1 LGGLPPGKPSAN
13 EKVRFKNMRVLGLQ
27 AADGLDA
34 VSLSTAPDPTPGPG
48 EVRVALRAAAL
59 NHRELWITRGQ
70 YPGMVLPATLGA
82 DGAGVIDAVG
92 QGVDAALIGQEVV
105 LCPGL
110 RWGNDPR
117 YPAAD
122 FGLLGMPGPGTLADA
137 IVVPAASA
145 VAKPPHLDF
154 AAAAAVPLAALTAW
168 RGLVTKAALR
178 PGEKLLVT
186 GAGGGVATF
195 AILLGLA
202 MPASITK
209 TKPGAR
215 LSPKPAAASTWCSTV
230 PQAPA
235 MHPTAA
241 PSPWAH
247 GWSSTGPPAA

>member
-1 LGGLPPGKPSAN
+1 
-13 EKVRFKNMRVLGLQ
+13 MRVLGLQ